1 MMKKKG
7 KGEGG
12 LLLTISAAALLALWK
27 IIAIDIILSG
37 DNAVVIAMAT
47 RRLPNDQR
55 NKAIVWGTA
64 GAVLLRIL
72 FATVIAFLL
81 NIPFVHFVG
90 GLLLVWIA
98 YKVLVEREE
107 EANVQAA
114 DRLLKAIMT
123 IIIADA
129 VMSLDNVVAVAG
141 AAEGH
146 LGMLALGV
154 AISIPIMIFGS
165 KAIVH
170 VMEKHRWIA
179 YVGSGILA
187 WTAGKMMAGDEGVLH
202 WFHLS
207 YGPFVYAVAAGVTIV
222 VLVAGYITNKRA
234 EREEGTL
241 I

>member
-1 MMKKKG
+1 M
-7 KGEGG
+7 
-12 LLLTISAAALLALWK
+12 TISAAALLALWK

-72 FATVIAFLL
+72 FAAVIVFLL

-107 EANVQAA
+107 EEAKVQAA

-207 YGPFVYAVAAGVTIV
+207 YGPFVYAVAVGVTILV
-222 VLVAGYITNKRA
+222 VSAGYITNKRA